1 MSKPELR
8 PPAGHESADV
18 RVVAPV
24 NAGQQGDTRDKR
36 FWIAVSLFLGL
47 PAFLAANAYI
57 YQLSEGWYFAGL
69 AFLGWWSVC
78 WIAAGV
84 AEKV

>member
-24 NAGQQGDTRDKR
+24 SAGQQGDTLPT
-36 FWIAVSLFLGL
+36 WAAVLIAALVLVGL
-47 PAFLAANAYI
+47 LAALGVTVVYI
-57 YQLSEGWYFAGL
+57 GRALVVIAQLMG
-69 AFLGWWSVC
+69 
-78 WIAAGV
+78 ITAA
-84 AEKV
+84 KVLS